1 MSMELKERIDVLKQG
16 AELAQKKG
24 ALSLKEAY
32 YAKLAIDALNS
43 NTSVK
48 DALDI
53 LVKVAIVG
61 QKAGAYSLN
70 DAALLH
76 LASDNIESVLQA
88 AQPVPTTAT
97 PVQQKPV
104 EQKSKSKKE
113 SE

>member
-1 MSMELKERIDVLKQG
+1 MELKERIDVLKQG

-76 LASDNIESVLQA
+76 LASDNIESVLQVS
-88 AQPVPTTAT
+88 QPVPTTAT
-97 PVQQKPV
+97 PVEKTG
-104 EQKSKSKKE
+104 KSKKE
-113 SE
+113 RD